1 MLSPLRKASKS
12 NVNGPIDRYMT
23 HYALYPRFISWCR
36 FRCALWTEQI
46 GVASVL
52 PAYHCVRKSTGKAN
66 REVTWLIQAIWN
78 KSCLKTHTRFSSEYH
93 TLAVCNNFEGKM
105 YLPTIF
111 QSNVESTLCS
121 PHENSQKCSCLQNV
135 DVLLCGLHKFKAR
148 MFWSIRLVGL
158 IFPSGPA
165 VSLTLSCYCF
175 VVILFV
181 LCFPLGSQWNSI
193 SALVLKE
200 KGRYLKSGFYVVYRR
215 QHLSEMIVEFN
226 MTTLL
231 GNPKLTLEI
240 ITLKRFWT

>member
-1 MLSPLRKASKS
+1 MLVYEYFFGLNPVKFSQFSFLLYGITLSIKYLIKRFRLMLSPLRKASKS

-111 QSNVESTLCS
+111 QSNVEGTLCS
-121 PHENSQKCSCLQNV
+121 PHENSQKCSCL
-135 DVLLCGLHKFKAR
+135 
-148 MFWSIRLVGL
+148 
-158 IFPSGPA
+158 
-165 VSLTLSCYCF
+165 
-175 VVILFV
+175 
-181 LCFPLGSQWNSI
+181 
-193 SALVLKE
+193 
-200 KGRYLKSGFYVVYRR
+200 
-215 QHLSEMIVEFN
+215 
-226 MTTLL
+226 
-231 GNPKLTLEI
+231 
-240 ITLKRFWT
+240 